1 MDGLLIINKERGFT
15 SFDVVAKLRGILGEK
30 KIGHLGTLDPEAE
43 GVLPVLVGRATKLAP
58 LLSGEDKVYRTTL
71 LLGVTTDTQD
81 TTGHLLERRPVEIGE
96 EALRE
101 LIESFVGEQDQL
113 PPMVSAKKIDGRKLV
128 DLARQGKEVERKP
141 ARIEIYGIDIVKI
154 DLPRVEMR
162 VFCSAGTYIRTLCH
176 DIGEKAGCGGVMES
190 LVREVVFGDW
200 LLRYALK
207 LDEVTSLVLTG
218 RLHEKMQPL
227 EELLCRYRR
236 FVCDE
241 RREKPARNGNPLQV
255 GPDEF
260 EKRIYNGSRVLVM
273 DREGNSIGVFR
284 YDENKQILRPIVMI
298 GPEEERRPARPPRPA
313 VLSLGKFD
321 GVHIGHQAIL
331 REMLRQAEE
340 EKMGT
345 VLFSF
350 TNPPESVTGH
360 KSGDLLTTADE
371 KRLLLKEFGIGKI
384 IEARFTR
391 AMRETPADVFLKDI
405 LIGRYGMKKIV
416 VGPDCCFGK
425 DRVGNVDFLR
435 AHAEE
440 LGYTVTVVE
449 KVMMDG
455 EIVSSSRIK
464 ALVKE
469 GRMEEAARCLGRPFA
484 VRDRVGYGRHLGEQL
499 GYPTLNLRMPPEKV
513 FPPRGVYATVAELSG
528 EHFPGMSNF
537 GVKPTVEKDAPPACE
552 AHLFGLHGSR
562 HGELCRLQFLRFIRP
577 ETAFADVDELRAQLA
592 RDKEQI
598 TRFFEEQS
606 YM

>member
-58 LLSGEDKVYRTTL
+58 LLSGGDKVYRATL

-81 TTGHLLERRPVEIGE
+81 TAGHLLERRPVEIGE
-96 EALRE
+96 DALRD
-101 LIESFVGEQDQL
+101 LILSFVGQQDQL
-113 PPMVSAKKIDGRKLV
+113 PPMVSAKKVDGQKLV
-128 DLARQGKEVERKP
+128 DLARRGKEVERKP
-141 ARIEIYGIDIVKI
+141 ARIEIYHIEIIKI

-162 VFCSAGTYIRTLCH
+162 VHCSVGTYIRTLCH
-176 DIGEKAGCGGVMES
+176 DIGEKAGCGGAMES
-190 LVREVVFGDW
+190 LVREEAAGCRLQD
-200 LLRYALK
+200 ALK
-207 LDEVTSLVLTG
+207 LDEVTSLVLTSL
-218 RLHEKMQPL
+218 LHKELRPL
-227 EELLCRYRR
+227 RHLLRQFVG

-241 RREKPARNGNPLQV
+241 RSEKLARNGNQLRIGQ
-255 GPDEF
+255 GEL
-260 EKRIYNGSRVLVM
+260 EKNIRDGFCVHVM
-273 DREGNSIGVFR
+273 DAERNPIGLFR
-284 YDENKQILRPIVMI
+284 YNEKKQVLRPEVMI
-298 GPEEERRPARPPRPA
+298 GPEEEQRSARPRPA

-340 EKMGT
+340 GKMAT

-350 TNPPESVTGH
+350 TNPPEAVTGH
-360 KSGDLLTTADE
+360 KSEELLTTADE
-371 KRLLLKEFGIGKI
+371 KRLLLKEIGVGKI

-469 GRMEEAARCLGRPFA
+469 GRMEEASRCLGRPFA